1 MLGLALPAAISAGAS
16 VASSA
21 FSAIAQYRQ
30 QRQQARIEQGAQ
42 NGSLATAEQQR
53 LAAAGQKIDGKLTAA
68 NADGKM
74 DAAEFARVMQAQSEQ
89 NQRIARMENDA
100 KPLGVEAQA
109 AALQNFS
116 VFQENIDARI
126 QKGVEQGKISQD
138 EQKSIQQTQAA
149 AQTVM
154 DKAMSDNVLTR
165 GEFRDVMN
173 ALHSVN
179 RQVASTRYGQKAW
192 PAQAPAVQ
200 APTADYKP
208 VSVTV

>member
-1 MLGLALPAAISAGAS
+1 MFGLALPAAISAGAS

-30 QRQQARIEQGAQ
+30 QNQQARIAQGAQ
-42 NGSLATAEQQR
+42 NGAISAAEQQR
-53 LAAAGQKIDGKLTAA
+53 LAASGQAIDGKIAAA
-68 NADGKM
+68 NGKM
-74 DAAEFARVMQAQSEQ
+74 DAAEFARVMQAQSDQ

-116 VFQENIDARI
+116 AFQENIDARV
-126 QKGVEQGKISQD
+126 QNGVDQGKISED
-138 EQKSIQQTQAA
+138 EKKAIQQTQTA
-149 AQTVM
+149 AQGVL
-154 DKAMSDNVLTR
+154 DKAMADNVLTR

-192 PAQAPAVQ
+192 PTQPAAVQ
-200 APTADYKP
+200 TPSADYKP

>member
-1 MLGLALPAAISAGAS
+1 

-30 QRQQARIEQGAQ
+30 QNQQARIAQGIQ
-42 NGSLATAEQQR
+42 NGAISAAEQQR
-53 LAAAGQKIDGKLTAA
+53 LAASGQAIDGKIAAA
-68 NADGKM
+68 NAGGKM
-74 DAAEFARVMQAQSEQ
+74 DVAEFARVMQAQSDQ
-89 NQRIARMENDA
+89 SQRIARMENDA

-116 VFQENIDARI
+116 VFQENIDARV
-126 QKGVEQGKISQD
+126 QNGVEQGKISED
-138 EQKSIQQTQAA
+138 EKKSIQQTQAA
-149 AQTVM
+149 AQGVL

-200 APTADYKP
+200 EAPADYTP
-208 VSVTV
+208 VSVKV